1 MPRGSGCLMEVQR
14 SRVHAVAF
22 AGRGRAVIEDMA
34 EMCPAAGTEHFI
46 AHHPARG
53 IGMGT
58 DIECGYGSKK
68 LGQPVPESNLVS
80 DKKRSVPQ
88 QTQV

>member
-1 MPRGSGCLMEVQR
+1 MEVQR

-22 AGRGRAVIEDMA
+22 AGRGWAVIKDMT
-34 EMCPAAGTEHFI
+34 EMCPAPGTEHFI
-46 AHHPARG
+46 PHHATRS

-88 QTQV
+88 QMQV